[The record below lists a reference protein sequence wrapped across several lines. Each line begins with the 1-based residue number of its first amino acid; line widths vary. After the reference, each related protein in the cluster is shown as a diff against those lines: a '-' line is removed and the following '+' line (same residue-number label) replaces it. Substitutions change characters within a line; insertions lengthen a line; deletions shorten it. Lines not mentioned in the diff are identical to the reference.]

1 MPMIKAYTQYL
12 RQKLDYHNLR
22 PFFSGTFDY
31 EEFVSLKG
39 VQDPNEGY
47 LFVVMEGHASNSSFL
62 SSSRSVS
69 RLLAN
74 CLDC

>member
-47 LFVVMEGHASNSSFL
+47 SVVVERVN
-62 SSSRSVS
+62 
-69 RLLAN
+69 N
-74 CLDC
+74 I